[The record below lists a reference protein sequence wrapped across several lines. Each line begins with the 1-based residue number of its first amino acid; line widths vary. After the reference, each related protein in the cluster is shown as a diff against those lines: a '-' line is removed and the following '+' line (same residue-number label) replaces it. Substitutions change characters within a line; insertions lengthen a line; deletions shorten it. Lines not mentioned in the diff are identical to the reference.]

1 MLSTTFANF
10 PCSSKPK
17 ANAIMKT
24 FFQAYLGSLVA
35 GITLF
40 FLGFLLI
47 LASGMGS
54 KDNSI
59 PSGSILKIDLSGVMQ
74 DHVPNNAF
82 PFMDELL
89 GRSTVLSMEDIVFN
103 IEKAGRDPQI
113 EAIYLN
119 FDFFTTG
126 TPQLREIRQALE
138 AFKESGKTV
147 YAFGQVI
154 DRQAYYL
161 ASTADSLIL
170 SPVGVMEWTG
180 IASSQP
186 YLKGVLDKIGV
197 EIQLIR
203 GRDNAYKSAGE
214 PFIATEMSDSNR
226 AQISSY
232 INSVWN
238 EIIKDVAGD
247 GRVSEQTLNDIA
259 ATGGLLFPADALDLG
274 LIDAIAH
281 EDEVLAFFAED
292 PSNPDFDNLNFV
304 SLGKYKNTIVPSEGG
319 SLHERIAVVYAE
331 GDVSIGKSS
340 SGVMGAETIIEALR
354 EVRTNDDIAAVV
366 LRVNSPGGLSL
377 AGDAM
382 WREVQLTAEAK
393 PLVVSMGNVAASAGY
408 LISAPADYI
417 MVQPQTIT
425 GSIGVFAM
433 FPIAEGLLHDKL
445 GVNFETV
452 ATHEMAGMGVPDR
465 PLTEAEY
472 ALLQNNVDV
481 IYNRFRDAVASG
493 RDMDRAAVD
502 KLAKGRVWT
511 GVQAIEN
518 GLADG
523 EGGLVDAIE
532 KAKELAGIEG
542 PARRSTYPQVQ
553 DPLTEWLNSM
563 QATSKVETLKAEMG
577 PLYPLYNQWSELQ
590 NMMGFQQR
598 LVDYS
603 MHQPL

>member
-1 MLSTTFANF
+1 
-10 PCSSKPK
+10 
-17 ANAIMKT
+17 MKT

-40 FLGFLLI
+40 FLGFLFI

-59 PSGSILKIDLSGVMQ
+59 PSGSFLQIDLSGVMQ
-74 DHVPNNAF
+74 DHVPNDAF
-82 PFMDELL
+82 PFMNELL
-89 GRSTVLSMEDIVFN
+89 GQSAVLSMEEIVFN
-103 IEKAGRDPQI
+103 IEKASRDSKI
-113 EAIYLN
+113 DGIYLN
-119 FDFFTTG
+119 LDIFTAG
-126 TPQLREIRQALE
+126 TPQLREIRQAID
-138 AFKESGKTV
+138 AFKASGKKV
-147 YAFGQVI
+147 IAYGQII
-154 DRQAYYL
+154 DRQGYYL
-161 ASTADSLIL
+161 VSSADSIIL

-197 EIQLIR
+197 EMQLIR

-232 INSVWN
+232 INSIWD
-238 EIIKDVAGD
+238 EILKDVASD
-247 GRVSEQTLNDIA
+247 GRVSEQQLNNVA
-259 ATGGLLFPADALDLG
+259 EAGGLLFPEDALELG

-281 EDEVLAFFAED
+281 EDEVLSFFA
-292 PSNPDFDNLNFV
+292 SNTSSPDFENLNLV
-304 SLGKYKNTIVPSEGG
+304 SLRKYKNAVVPSEGG
-319 SLHERIAVVYAE
+319 SIHDRIAIVYAE
-331 GDVSIGKSS
+331 GDVSLGKSS
-340 SGVMGAETIIEALR
+340 SGTMGAETIIEALR
-354 EVRTNDDIAAVV
+354 DVRTNDDIAAVV

-382 WREVQLTAEAK
+382 WREVELTAEAK

-465 PLTEAEY
+465 ALTEAEY

-493 RDMDRAAVD
+493 RQMERSAVD

-563 QATSKVETLKAEMG
+563 QATSKVEMMKSEMG
-577 PLYPLYNQWSELQ
+577 PLYPLYNRWSELQ
-590 NMMGFQQR
+590 KMMGIQQR
-598 LVDYS
+598 LVDYT
-603 MHQPL
+603 MQQPI